1 MIGRTIDVQRV
12 SWMSLIAVLLAAV
25 MALAFVGGRASAQP
39 LNGRLE
45 SVLAQAGLGERAR
58 VSLSVVDL
66 GTGQTLAA
74 INPDTALIPA
84 SNMKVLTSG
93 TALAILGPD
102 YVFRTELARDG
113 DRLIVRG
120 SGDPALGDPDLLEQT
135 QAGMTVEDLLRL
147 LAEAVAKG
155 FDGRV
160 SEIIV
165 DDRVFDRVY
174 VHPAWEPSDLNRRYA
189 PEVSG
194 LNFHGNLLWLYPRPA
209 PEGPGHPP
217 RVAIQPHAAWIEV
230 VVAGRTTADGADTAW
245 IARDAGS
252 NRFRLHGDVR
262 TARRYPEQVPTHNNP
277 LLFGQLLA
285 DRLLAMGVRVGD
297 ETRPGYMPPAAVRLA
312 EDNESLPQG
321 VVLAAVTTP
330 IADVLRR
337 CNTDSNNMYAEAL
350 LKLSGQRVTGEPGS
364 WANGS
369 AVVRMLMQDR
379 IGEVHAARTVV
390 ADGSGLCD
398 LNRVSASTLTAWL
411 ASFERDD
418 RLRGAFMDS
427 LAVPGEG
434 TFTRRFQGMALK
446 NLVAGKSGTLMRTG
460 VRTLSGYIVHPVT
473 GRRIAYAVLVN
484 GVTGE
489 SGPAASR
496 FAERVVGVLDEWLAG
511 QEASAGAFGG

>member
-1 MIGRTIDVQRV
+1 MIGRTIDTPRV
-12 SWMSLIAVLLAAV
+12 VLSHLT
-25 MALAFVGGRASAQP
+25 AFVLAVAAAIVLVGGPAFAQP

-45 SVLAQAGLGERAR
+45 SVLAHAGLGERAR

-66 GTGQTLAA
+66 GTGRTLAA
-74 INPDTALIPA
+74 INPDAALIPA

-93 TALAILGPD
+93 TALVILGPD
-102 YVFRTELARDG
+102 FVFRTELARDG
-113 DRLIVRG
+113 DRLIIRG
-120 SGDPALGDPDLLEQT
+120 SGDPALADPDLLEQT
-135 QAGMTVEDLLRL
+135 QAGMTVEDLLRM

-155 FDGRV
+155 FEGRI

-165 DDRVFDRVY
+165 DDRVFDRIY
-174 VHPAWEPSDLNRRYA
+174 VHPAWDPSDLNRRYA

-209 PEGPGHPP
+209 PEGPGHAP
-217 RVAIQPHAAWIEV
+217 RVAIQPRADWIEV
-230 VVAGRTTADGADTAW
+230 VVAGRTIADGTDTAW
-245 IARDAGS
+245 VARDAGS

-277 LLFGQLLA
+277 LFFGQLLA
-285 DRLLAMGVRVGD
+285 DRLLALGVRVGD
-297 ETRPGYMPPAAVRLA
+297 ETRPGHRPPAAVRLVG
-312 EDNESLPQG
+312 DNESLPEG
-321 VVLAAVTTP
+321 IALAAVTTP

-350 LKLSGQRVTGEPGS
+350 LKLSGKRVTGEPGS

-369 AVVRMLMQDR
+369 AVVRMVMQDR

-411 ASFERDD
+411 MSFERDE
-418 RLRGAFMDS
+418 RLRSVFMDS
-427 LAVPGEG
+427 LAVPGQG
-434 TFTRRFQGMALK
+434 TFTRRFQGVALK

-460 VRTLSGYIVHPVT
+460 VRTLSGYVVHPVT

-496 FAERVVGVLDEWLAG
+496 FAERVVSALDEWLAE